1 MTTSFGLHADDGRRE
16 HILLGEFFTTDG
28 NGGHVTTLT
37 DTFRLDLARSPAR
50 VKNTAPMAA
59 PTDRN

>member
-1 MTTSFGLHADDGRRE
+1 
-16 HILLGEFFTTDG
+16 LGEFFTTDG

-37 DTFRLDLARSPAR
+37 DTFRLDLAAHRL
-50 VKNTAPMAA
+50 VETVTMAA